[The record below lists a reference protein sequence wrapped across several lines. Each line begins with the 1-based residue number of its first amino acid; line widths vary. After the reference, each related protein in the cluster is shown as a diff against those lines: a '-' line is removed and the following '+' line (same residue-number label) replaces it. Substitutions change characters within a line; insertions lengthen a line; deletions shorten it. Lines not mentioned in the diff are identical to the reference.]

1 MWLCLN
7 QGFLSI
13 VESENDPMILKVRA
27 RKRDILEKLFP
38 DQRVIEDSTADYR
51 YRVFVRR
58 EKVRECVG
66 RMIMGEQ
73 PHPCTIDYTNFKN
86 SVEDSELHALYA
98 KFWSDHYAHQH
109 RQACNQEPVV
119 TRRRLF

>member
-13 VESENDPMILKVRA
+13 VESEDDPAILKVRA

-38 DQRVIEDSTADYR
+38 EQNIIEDSTADYR

-66 RMIMGEQ
+66 RMIMGE
-73 PHPCTIDYTNFKN
+73 PRYPCTIDYTNFKN
-86 SVEDSELHALYA
+86 SVEDDDLHALYA
-98 KFWSDHYAHQH
+98 KFWADHHACQH
-109 RQACNQEPVV
+109 RQTYSKEQVV
-119 TRRRLF
+119 P